1 MDKQKE
7 IKKLSVF
14 QQKQKDY
21 LLKEYPM
28 LDDLQID
35 TLVRLTDAQRDAI
48 VADMKEG
55 KLKNEEALKPEQYII
70 QDSVSISS
78 N

>member
-35 TLVRLTDAQRDAI
+35 TLVRLTDEQRDAI
-48 VADMKEG
+48 VKDMKEG
-55 KLKNEEALKPEQYII
+55 KLKNEEPLKPEEYII
-70 QDSVSISS
+70 QDSVSISA